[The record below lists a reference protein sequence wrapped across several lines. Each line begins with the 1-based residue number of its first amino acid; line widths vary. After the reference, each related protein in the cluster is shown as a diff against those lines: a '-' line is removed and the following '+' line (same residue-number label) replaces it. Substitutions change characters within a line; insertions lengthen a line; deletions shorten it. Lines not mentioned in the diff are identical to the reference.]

1 MSRSNFCICI
11 ALTGLLS
18 ACTLDEA
25 TSAPVACTGTSP
37 SFHLAD
43 TTAVTS
49 VVTLIEAFNAGLS
62 TANRTAKYCKMVE
75 APFAFFRGTNH
86 LFWSDLAGDPRFL
99 DFGGTQTSIW
109 LQGDLHADNFGA
121 FDDDDGQVVY
131 DLNDFDETVIADY
144 QWDVWRMAAS
154 IALIADQNGLS
165 ATTLDNVLDLFSES
179 YLDTIASY
187 HGNDQELG
195 RQFTRS
201 NTYGLLDDFLAGVES
216 GNSRTEMLDEWT
228 VLSGGVRIFKLA
240 HPELDPASAAVR
252 SQIVSQMPSYIAT
265 TAGNLGTVSGYFKV
279 KDVAVRLDA
288 GLGSLG
294 TPRYYVLI
302 EGTSTSQ
309 SNDRILDVKRQ
320 GAPAAYPHLSAAQRT
335 LLDRAAVNHAAR
347 AVEGYRALVA
357 DADDHLGRMTLSDG
371 VYSVRERSPHKDT
384 LPSEDLDTETR
395 LGNLAEQWG
404 AILATSH
411 ARADKDYRADLI
423 SYSFD
428 AQVDALTDGSHSDF
442 RDLVRDVAHEYAQ
455 QVQDDHVTFASYV
468 EASYV
473 CP

>member
-1 MSRSNFCICI
+1 MASSEMSPLLHLDDTI
-11 ALTGLLS
+11 AT
-18 ACTLDEA
+18 
-25 TSAPVACTGTSP
+25 TSLV
-37 SFHLAD
+37 
-43 TTAVTS
+43 TA
-49 VVTLIEAFNAGLS
+49 IETFNAGLS

-75 APFAFFRGTNH
+75 APFAFYRGTNH
-86 LFWSDLAGDPRFL
+86 LFWSDLTGDPRFL
-99 DFGGTQTSIW
+99 DFGSAQTSIW
-109 LQGDLHADNFGA
+109 LQGDLHADNFGS

-131 DLNDFDETVIADY
+131 DLNDFDETVISDY

-154 IALIADQNGLS
+154 IALIADQNGGLS
-165 ATTLDNVLDLFSES
+165 VSALDNVLDLFSES

-195 RQFTRS
+195 RQFTGS
-201 NTYGLLDDFLAGVES
+201 NTYGLLDDFLAEVE
-216 GNSRTEMLDEWT
+216 GENSRTAMLDEWT
-228 VLSGGVRIFKLA
+228 VLSGGVRIFDLA
-240 HPELDPASAAVR
+240 HPELDPASATVR
-252 SQIVSQMPSYIAT
+252 SQIVSQMPGYVAT
-265 TAGNLGTVSGYFKV
+265 TTGNLGTVSGYFKV
-279 KDVAVRLDA
+279 KDVAIRLDA

-309 SNDRILDVKRQ
+309 SNDRILDIKRQ
-320 GAPAAYPHLSAAQRT
+320 GAPAAYPHLSAQQRT

-371 VYSVRERSPHKDT
+371 VYSVRERSPYKDT
-384 LPSEDLDTETR
+384 LPGEELDTETR

-428 AQVDALTDGSHSDF
+428 AQVDALTDGFHSDF